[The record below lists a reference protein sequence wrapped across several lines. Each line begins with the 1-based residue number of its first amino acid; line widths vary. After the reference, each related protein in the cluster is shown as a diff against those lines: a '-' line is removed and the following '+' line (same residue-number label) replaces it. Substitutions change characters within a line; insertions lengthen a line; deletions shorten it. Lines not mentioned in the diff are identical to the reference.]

1 MKVAIYVRVAT
12 EKQISR
18 SEAKD
23 IVTVKSQ

>member
-18 SEAKD
+18 SETKD

>member
-18 SEAKD
+18 SDAKD
-23 IVTVKSQ
+23 IVAVKSQ